1 MSEVILKAVARAIAE
16 LEKKLEVQ
24 VADVTS
30 KIAGIQ
36 PGASPETV
44 AILVDEVKSMYT
56 ALVEEVKT
64 TQQTFLNRTTLVDQ
78 ELRQLIVQ
86 EIYKVQTTIGDTV
99 TALGGELL
107 SLRSVEARVLEKSNE
122 LNNGTIALLDI
133 AVENFNKKLNASN
146 EDTDDKLE
154 VIVESIQDTKKSV
167 QENLDEILDIQVEH
181 DKLKKE
187 LEQVKTVAGYIGRDG
202 LGLDA
207 KQWEQGIYREG
218 TVVQHYL
225 GQYFTS
231 TKDTSAEPGVSEDW
245 KRIGTFGMRHKG
257 AFREDVAY
265 EVGDIYAKDF
275 GTFLE
280 TTTGTVLLA
289 GRGKQGKQG
298 DRGEA
303 STVPGPKGDA
313 GVSIEKVISGDEGF
327 VLEMTDGS
335 LHTVMYPDEVITL
348 SKIKAAVDGAVD
360 FESFKSIFANL
371 K

>member
-16 LEKKLEVQ
+16 LEKKLEDQ
-24 VADVTS
+24 VANVTS
-30 KIAGIQ
+30 KIAEVQ

-56 ALVEEVKT
+56 ALVEETKT
-64 TQQTFLNRTTLVDQ
+64 AQQELLNKTNFVDQ
-78 ELRQLIVQ
+78 ELRNLIEQ
-86 EIYKVQTTIGDTV
+86 EIGHVFKSIQHHTDNIVELYK
-99 TALGGELL
+99 
-107 SLRSVEARVLEKSNE
+107 VEARVLEKSNE

-133 AVENFNKKLNASN
+133 AVENFNKKLKDSN
-146 EDTDDKLE
+146 DDTDDKLD
-154 VIVESIQDTKKSV
+154 VIVESIEVTKKEV
-167 QENLDEILDIQVEH
+167 QENLEEILDIQVEH

-187 LEQVKTVAGYIGRDG
+187 LAEIKTVAGYIGRDG

-218 TVVQHYL
+218 TIVQHYA
-225 GQYFTS
+225 GQYFVS
-231 TKDTSAEPGVSEDW
+231 NKDTNSEPGVSSDW
-245 KRIGTFGMRHKG
+245 TRIGTFGLRHRG
-257 AFREDVAY
+257 AFREEATY

-298 DRGEA
+298 ERGEA

-313 GVSIEKVISGDEGF
+313 GVSIKHVISGDEGF

-335 LHTVMYPDEVITL
+335 LHTVMYPDEIITL

>member
-1 MSEVILKAVARAIAE
+1 MSDVLLKAVAQAIAKV
-16 LEKKLEVQ
+16 EKKLEDQ
-24 VADVTS
+24 VANVTS
-30 KIAGIQ
+30 KIAEIQ

-56 ALVEEVKT
+56 TLVEETKSAQQSLLDKT
-64 TQQTFLNRTTLVDQ
+64 NFVEQ
-78 ELRQLIVQ
+78 ELRQFIQQ
-86 EIYKVQTTIGDTV
+86 EICRVQTTIGDTV

-107 SLRSVEARVLEKSNE
+107 SLRPVEARVLEKSNE
-122 LNNGTIALLDI
+122 LNNGTLALLDI
-133 AVENFNKKLNASN
+133 AVENFNKKLNDSN
-146 EDTDDKLE
+146 EYTDEKLD
-154 VIVESIQDTKKSV
+154 VIVESIQTTKKEV
-167 QENLDEILDIQVEH
+167 QENLEEILDIQVEYA
-181 DKLKKE
+181 KLKKE
-187 LEQVKTVAGYIGRDG
+187 LDEIKTVAGYIGRDG

-207 KQWEQGIYREG
+207 KQWQQGIHREG

-225 GQYFTS
+225 GQYFVS
-231 TKDTSAEPGVSEDW
+231 NKDTSAEPGVSDDW
-245 KRIGTFGMRHKG
+245 ARVGTFGMRHMG
-257 AFREDVAY
+257 AFRENVTY

-298 DRGEA
+298 ERGEA
-303 STVPGPKGDA
+303 STIPGPRGEA
-313 GVSIEKVISGDEGF
+313 GVSIKNVVSGDEGF

-335 LHTVMYPDEVITL
+335 LHTVMYPDEVMTL

-360 FESFKSIFANL
+360 FESLKSIFANL